1 MVNNPFRS
9 KPSTNVQQN
18 VDDWGKTKFKPNKFG
33 GGGGRGG
40 KKPFNKSQGGRFG
53 NNKPFR
59 GGKFDNRKGNNHKN
73 KDNYKF
79 NQVARDAKPENATPW
94 NKYKDEIVYKQREE
108 EQAALQANMD
118 TKDAK
123 TALKQREMNYRKLL
137 IEQKKQESTVW
148 EDFGEEDEDNR
159 KTKQKKHKNIVET
172 SPDVALN
179 EIKEEKGRK
188 NFNKKQK
195 KAENKLNSESKT
207 KFKKNVSNS
216 ELKADVKEFISKEL
230 LDNFD
235 SKKLSFKQNDTLRR
249 NITKTTMLS
258 FGNTLERTVKDMK
271 QKKMKKKNQNKS

>member
-1 MVNNPFRS
+1 MVNNPFRG

-18 VDDWGKTKFKPNKFG
+18 VDDWGKSKFKPNKFG
-33 GGGGRGG
+33 GGGRGG
-40 KKPFNKSQGGRFG
+40 KKTFNKHQGGKFG

-59 GGKFDNRKGNNHKN
+59 GGKGNNHKN

-118 TKDAK
+118 SKDAK

-148 EDFGEEDEDNR
+148 DDFGEEEEDNH
-159 KTKQKKHKNIVET
+159 KNKQKKFKKFEKT
-172 SPDVALN
+172 STDVAIN
-179 EIKEEKGRK
+179 EIKETNKSK

-195 KAENKLNSESKT
+195 KAENKLNAESKT

-230 LDNFD
+230 LENFD
-235 SKKLSFKQNDTLRR
+235 SKKLSYEQNDILRR
-249 NITKTTMLS
+249 NITKTSAMS
-258 FGNTLERTVKDMK
+258 IGITLECAVNDLKH
-271 QKKMKKKNQNKS
+271 KKTIKEKRKQNKN